1 MSKIFESPDKGKTVV
16 SRDFRKVS
24 SRLEQ
29 IKDCLDEWSE
39 SQINL
44 SSDYARLRL
53 ADSIDT
59 ALGAPSTI
67 SAGRAFNTLKD
78 TSISAG
84 EPGSSYSVAT
94 SSNSF
99 LLNGDISTFTY
110 SGSLTVTGDTGITLS
125 NPHNS
130 FTTFHSSYIYSAK
143 TTPTGVILI
152 WKQPS
157 TVVYGNGVPFPD
169 KLVRETY
176 EVRSG
181 KLELISTEYGKLMP
195 EETVPAYEKW
205 N

>member
-16 SRDFRKVS
+16 SRDFRKVR

-53 ADSIDT
+53 ADNIDT
-59 ALGAPSTI
+59 ALGASSTVR
-67 SAGRAFNTLKD
+67 AGRDFNTSTDAL
-78 TSISAG
+78 ISAG
-84 EPGSSYSVAT
+84 EPGSSFSIGGN
-94 SSNSF
+94 SNSF
-99 LLNGDISTFTY
+99 LLNGNISTLDY
-110 SGSLTVTGDTGITLS
+110 SGSLTVTGDSGITLS
-125 NPHNS
+125 NTANS
-130 FTTFHSSYIYSAK
+130 FTTFHNRYIYSVK
-143 TTPTGVILI
+143 TSPTGVILI